1 LAGDAKDYISA
12 LHDYECSCYPCAS
25 RDIQASH
32 PRTGGAASGGKRLGG
47 RPGMAQRSS
56 DTAAYPI
63 CARHH
68 GQAQRYE
75 FAKPNS
81 YFFGWDYKQFAT
93 WEAEQGAKSYARYL
107 AEQEA
112 VAAGT
117 ADEAT
122 TRSALKRKGFDPA
135 DFAARFCAEY
145 GHSDQVRLHLARD
158 LKRELKEGG
167 VPL

>member
-1 LAGDAKDYISA
+1 MEITRSPEYISA
-12 LHDYECSCYPCAS
+12 LHDYECAAQPCAS
-25 RDIQASH
+25 RDITASH
-32 PRTGGAASGGKRLGG
+32 PRTCGGGGRLGG
-47 RPGMAQRSS
+47 KPGKGQRSLDS
-56 DTAAYPI
+56 SAYPL
-63 CARHH
+63 CRRHH

-75 FAKPNS
+75 FS
-81 YFFGWDYKQFAT
+81 RGFFAGWSMKEFAT
-93 WEAEQGAKSYARYL
+93 WEAEQGSKYYTRFL

-117 ADEAT
+117 APEDV
-122 TRSALKRKGFDPA
+122 TRAALRRKGFDPG

-158 LKRELKEGG
+158 LKRELREGG